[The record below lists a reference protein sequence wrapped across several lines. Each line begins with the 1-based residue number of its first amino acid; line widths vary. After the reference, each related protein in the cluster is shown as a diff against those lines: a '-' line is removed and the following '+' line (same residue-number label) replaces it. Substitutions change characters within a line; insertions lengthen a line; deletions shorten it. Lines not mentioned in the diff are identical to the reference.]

1 MSVVSAR
8 ERALDFAQ
16 SIKTLG
22 SVSVSRFFGG
32 AGLVAAGVQFGF
44 VMKGSLYLR
53 VNDKTRPNFEALGA
67 APFTYAGRTDKVTVA
82 TYYEAPSEV
91 VDDPDELGR
100 WATEAHRAALATR
113 HRSQSMKRG

>member
-8 ERALDFAQ
+8 ELALDFAER
-16 SIKTLG
+16 IKTLG

-67 APFTYAGRTDKVTVA
+67 APFTYAGRIDKVTVA
-82 TYYEAPSEV
+82 TYYEAPCDV
-91 VDDPDELGR
+91 VEDSDELGR
-100 WATEAHRAALATR
+100 WANEAHCAALAAR
-113 HRSQSMKRG
+113 QRSRSVKRG